1 MTQIWDSQE
10 PQEFRSGQSVPANG
24 IYRIIH
30 AEHRLSPEVTL
41 LKDEVFPVCS
51 QCRTAV
57 RFELL
62 RPAPTVAANGD
73 FRVKLYALP
82 VIEDKEED
90 DDGNGSSGS
99 ASMAS

>member
-10 PQEFRSGQSVPANG
+10 PQAFRSGQSVPTSG

-62 RPAPTVAANGD
+62 RSTPNAAAD
-73 FRVKLYALP
+73 REFRVRLYALP
-82 VIEDKEED
+82 VIENEAD
-90 DDGNGSSGS
+90 DGGNGSSGS